1 MENNK
6 EEYLYTD
13 YAIQMLS
20 AFMTKDTKSLSSLLD
35 TMEDEMIDNNFLAG
49 ITFGLLIHIE
59 QLLNGIALEKDMDVD
74 DVYQMYALH
83 YSSIR
88 DDYKKILPLS
98 PSFTKNKLEEVV
110 EKLNL
115 HLNLRQEEEL

>member
-20 AFMTKDTKSLSSLLD
+20 AFMTKDTNSLSSLLD

-59 QLLNGIALEKDMDVD
+59 QLLNSIALEKDIDVS

-83 YSSIR
+83 YSSTR
-88 DDYKKILPLS
+88 DSYKKILPLC

-110 EKLNL
+110 KKINL
-115 HLNLRQEEEL
+115 HLDSKHKEEL

>member
-1 MENNK
+1 MGNNK

-20 AFMTKDTKSLSSLLD
+20 AFMNKDTNSLSSLLD

-49 ITFGLLIHIE
+49 ITFGLLVHIE
-59 QLLNGIALEKDMDVD
+59 KLLHSIALEKDMDVS
-74 DVYQMYALH
+74 DVYQMYTLH
-83 YSSIR
+83 YSLTR

-110 EKLNL
+110 NSK
-115 HLNLRQEEEL
+115 HKEEL